1 MSNKPERLY
10 TLDGEEKPLRE
21 WCRQY
26 GRDTQLVR
34 NRLRINWSLREALT
48 LKKNEERRE
57 PMREI
62 EVKATVDI
70 IDEIYCRM
78 KHNHIKQKQLAQRVG
93 VTPQS
98 IAHKLRGETELYI
111 HELIQ
116 IADLV
121 GFDIILREKEVA
133 DEHPRQMDI

>member
-1 MSNKPERLY
+1 MSNKPEKLY
-10 TLDGEEKPLRE
+10 SLDGEEKPLRE

-98 IAHKLRGETELYI
+98 IAHELRGETELYI

-121 GFDIILREKEVA
+121 GFDIILREKEVGNA
-133 DEHPRQMDI
+133 VDQ

>member
-34 NRLRINWSLREALT
+34 NRLRLNWSLREALT

-62 EVKATVDI
+62 EVRATVDI

-78 KHNHIKQKQLAQRVG
+78 KHNHINQKQLAQRVG

-121 GFDIILREKEVA
+121 GFDIILREKEVGNA
-133 DEHPRQMDI
+133 VDQ

>member
-1 MSNKPERLY
+1 MSNKPEKLY
-10 TLDGEEKPLRE
+10 SLDGEEKPLRE

-93 VTPQS
+93 ITPQS

-121 GFDIILREKEVA
+121 GFDIILREKEVGNA
-133 DEHPRQMDI
+133 VDQ

>member
-1 MSNKPERLY
+1 MSNKPEKLY
-10 TLDGEEKPLRE
+10 SLDGEEKPLRE

-34 NRLRINWSLREALT
+34 NRLRLNWSLREALT

-93 VTPQS
+93 ITPQS

-121 GFDIILREKEVA
+121 GVDIILREKEVGNA
-133 DEHPRQMDI
+133 VDQ

>member
-1 MSNKPERLY
+1 MSNKPEKLY
-10 TLDGEEKPLRE
+10 SLDGEEKPLRE

-34 NRLRINWSLREALT
+34 NRLRLNWSLREALT

-93 VTPQS
+93 ITPQS
-98 IAHKLRGETELYI
+98 IAHKLRGEAELYI

-121 GFDIILREKEVA
+121 GFDIILREKEVGNA
-133 DEHPRQMDI
+133 VDQ

>member
-1 MSNKPERLY
+1 MSNRPERLY
-10 TLDGEEKPLRE
+10 SLDGEEKPLRE

-34 NRLRINWSLREALT
+34 NRLRLNWSLREALT

-93 VTPQS
+93 ITPQS

-121 GFDIILREKEVA
+121 GFDIILREKEVGNGIN
-133 DEHPRQMDI
+133 Q

>member
-1 MSNKPERLY
+1 MSNRPQRLY
-10 TLDGEEKPLRE
+10 SLDGEEKPLRE

-34 NRLRINWSLREALT
+34 NRLRLNWSLREALT

-93 VTPQS
+93 ITPQS

-121 GFDIILREKEVA
+121 GFDIILREKEVGNA
-133 DEHPRQMDI
+133 VDQ

>member
-1 MSNKPERLY
+1 MSNKPEKLY
-10 TLDGEEKPLRE
+10 SLDGEEKPLRE

-34 NRLRINWSLREALT
+34 NRLRLNWSLREALT

-78 KHNHIKQKQLAQRVG
+78 KHNHIKRKQLAQRVG
-93 VTPQS
+93 ITPQS

-121 GFDIILREKEVA
+121 GFDIILREKEVGNA
-133 DEHPRQMDI
+133 VDQ

>member
-1 MSNKPERLY
+1 MSNTPERLY

-121 GFDIILREKEVA
+121 GFDIILREKEVGNA
-133 DEHPRQMDI
+133 VDQ

>member
-1 MSNKPERLY
+1 MSNKPEKLY
-10 TLDGEEKPLRE
+10 SLDGEEKPLRE

-34 NRLRINWSLREALT
+34 NRLRLNWSLREALT

-93 VTPQS
+93 ITPQS

-133 DEHPRQMDI
+133 NEHPRQMDI